1 MQAFTEYGASLYQ
14 GGEEEEEENEKLF
27 PVYNQ

>member
-14 GGEEEEEENEKLF
+14 GGEEEEENEKLF